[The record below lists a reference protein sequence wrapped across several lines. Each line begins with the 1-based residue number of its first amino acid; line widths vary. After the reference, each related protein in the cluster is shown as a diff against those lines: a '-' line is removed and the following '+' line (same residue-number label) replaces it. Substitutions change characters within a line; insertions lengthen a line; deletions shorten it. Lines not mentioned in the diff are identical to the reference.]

1 VESYGYFLF
10 CDGRAWRN
18 DCTTACARHASLIIT
33 SSRHSPLTTSSSSMT
48 SSMTSI
54 GVLRRCPRCDARVAN
69 ARAAVCAECGCA
81 VDEDARRSL
90 AEYPSSS
97 YDDENDDDDNATVSG
112 ASSAYGDDVFDPDLD
127 EDVVEDDDD
136 EYYQQQQQQQQQ
148 RPSGTMMTHDD
159 DRYDYEKYAS
169 DDGSSIVSSL
179 TSSSTSV
186 DSVKREQKN
195 RIERERELERSSP
208 EALKLLYLM
217 YTYTSDDFL
226 EHTTYSAGPSKKS
239 RRNISPW
246 FRQLP
251 ILVLIYEGIVRG
263 VFDYDYAPQAVSVY
277 GGARIYLNI
286 SEEGR
291 DDLDDLRELDMLK
304 ALKVTS
310 EQYNHATLL
319 KITTKGVEFVKRM
332 MANNVL
338 TAGMRK
344 AVDSLIFEAGSLI
357 EVRYDSTEKEFYLT
371 VPDMNFSIASTI
383 TDIEEVPY
391 VSSPYIVPCMLAN
404 VAFTPDV
411 AAGHRRAQRI
421 LASRN
426 TSGRGIRDSHLDQ
439 SLALDDVKLFVTEWV
454 PMGSNEMVS
463 FCAKLGTGERVPGG
477 MFSERALDAD
487 ESDMVVAIGAEHKTK
502 LVVLD
507 LDETSYVNVE
517 AELLQT
523 ATQKMTQ
530 ATQVENFGIN
540 FSETGV
546 ITYGVY
552 INGIADRVQKNISL
566 DLLARLLSDV
576 YEDTSY
582 LVSNLFS
589 AYQRSMLDMAYK
601 GEADNREK
609 FVCIM
614 ADRITPKLRAEE
626 YMDGEAYE
634 NELKQVIGATFNAHD
649 LSGEEIIVFGS
660 QGVIICGPNSSRHD
674 RMLSMYCALQ
684 ARSSFIKSVFSSCFA
699 LTDELKRTRTLV
711 DDYQSD
717 PTNVIRIR
725 ERLSSHTSAVT
736 VLYEIQQFIL
746 ESLES
751 IDPSLEATM
760 PSSSIKQGALY
771 DSAAKKLYDLLDLEG
786 TLKRSRRRVIDLQK
800 VVTACFNDLEALRDM
815 SQVIGSTRKLQI
827 NQMIEGTTKNLEDA
841 FRAQAR
847 NSTTLEVTQVILS
860 GSLAFDILDRLTGQY
875 LSYTE
880 IRWANESIQPYL
892 VNEPMVWFTLNVIMW
907 TILGGGIIYLMRHL
921 AYMNLSV
928 ETKKLLLNKPIHV
941 KRWRRFVASRNMESI
956 ACKEEKAER
965 VTKYGWIE
973 PVNVIK
979 WQGSS
984 PKIEV
989 TCDERYGYILS
1000 SVILI
1005 NKRTCKLTADECW
1018 HIFWHDNFEVKNIYD
1033 PTRNDFNAETGKR
1046 VETSAQASDDEDE
1059 DAATPAFGA
1068 SMWQKSGL
1076 SSAFSRKS
1084 KDDVDDEGSD
1094 SDEYIGR
1101 DFTYEGFVAER
1112 NDAASRM

>member
-1 VESYGYFLF
+1 MTT
-10 CDGRAWRN
+10 RATRIQHSFI
-18 DCTTACARHASLIIT
+18 RSFVP
-33 SSRHSPLTTSSSSMT
+33 SRHIHPPLTSSSSS
-48 SSMTSI
+48 SSMSSSSSI
-54 GVLRRCPRCDARVAN
+54 GVRRHRRCPRCDARVAN

-81 VDEDARRSL
+81 VDEDARLGTEARRSL

-97 YDDENDDDDNATVSG
+97 SYDDDD
-112 ASSAYGDDVFDPDLD
+112 DDGMIIP
-127 EDVVEDDDD
+127 
-136 EYYQQQQQQQQQ
+136 
-148 RPSGTMMTHDD
+148 THD
-159 DRYDYEKYAS
+159 DRYDYDYASSS
-169 DDGSSIVSSL
+169 DDG
-179 TSSSTSV
+179 TKASSSSSSDTD
-186 DSVKREQKN
+186 DSARRAKKN

-217 YTYTSDDFL
+217 YTYTSDDDDGVVWGDPTSSS
-226 EHTTYSAGPSKKS
+226 TTTSKKS
-239 RRNISPW
+239 RRASPCW

-319 KITTKGVEFVKRM
+319 KITTKGVEFVKRV

-357 EVRYDSTEKEFYLT
+357 QVRYDSAEKKFYLA

-426 TSGRGIRDSHLDQ
+426 TGGRGIRDSHLDQ

-463 FCAKLGTGERVPGG
+463 FCTKLGTGERVPGG

-487 ESDMVVAIGAEHKTK
+487 EFDMVVAIGAEHKTK

-523 ATQKMTQ
+523 ATQKTTQ
-530 ATQVENFGIN
+530 ATQVENFGVN

-546 ITYGVY
+546 ITYGLYV
-552 INGIADRVQKNISL
+552 NGIADRVQKNISL

-626 YMDGEAYE
+626 YMDDENYE

-699 LTDELKRTRTLV
+699 LADELKRTRALV

-751 IDPSLEATM
+751 IDPSLEAMM

-800 VVTACFNDLEALRDM
+800 VVSACFNDLEALRDM

-979 WQGSS
+979 WRGSS

-1018 HIFWHDNFEVKNIYD
+1018 RIFWHDNFEVKNIYD
-1033 PTRNDFNAETGKR
+1033 PTRNVFNAETGKR

-1059 DAATPAFGA
+1059 DAAAPAFGA

-1076 SSAFSRKS
+1076 SSSFSRKS
-1084 KDDVDDEGSD
+1084 KHDIDDDGSD

-1112 NDAASRM
+1112 NDAASRL

>member
-1 VESYGYFLF
+1 MGTF
-10 CDGRAWRN
+10 CSMKQRVAN
-18 DCTTACARHASLIIT
+18 ECA
-33 SSRHSPLTTSSSSMT
+33 RHSPLT

-54 GVLRRCPRCDARVAN
+54 GGDGGVRRRCPRCDARVAN

-81 VDEDARRSL
+81 VDEDGVGTDAVVPPRRSL
-90 AEYPSSS
+90 AEYS
-97 YDDENDDDDNATVSG
+97 YDDGDDDDDDDDDDATVSG
-112 ASSAYGDDVFDPDLD
+112 ASSAYGDAFDPDLGGTPAAFTRGGVTRGAASRVVANED
-127 EDVVEDDDD
+127 EDEDDEEDDDED
-136 EYYQQQQQQQQQ
+136 EGEGEYYHEQQYVD
-148 RPSGTMMTHDD
+148 MM
-159 DRYDYEKYAS
+159 RYDYAS
-169 DDGSSIVSSL
+169 DGAVS
-179 TSSSTSV
+179 TSSNA
-186 DSVKREQKN
+186 DSMLQQKKA
-195 RIERERELERSSP
+195 RLERERELERSP

-217 YTYTSDDFL
+217 YTYTSDDA
-226 EHTTYSAGPSKKS
+226 TTIAAATQHGARSKTGA
-239 RRNISPW
+239 W
-246 FRQLP
+246 MRQLP

-263 VFDYDYAPQAVSVY
+263 VFDYDYAPQAMSVY
-277 GGARIYLNI
+277 GGARMYLNI

-291 DDLDDLRELDMLK
+291 DDLDDLRELDMIK

-319 KITTKGVEFVKRM
+319 KITTKGVEFVKRA

-338 TAGMRK
+338 TVGMRK
-344 AVDSLIFEAGSLI
+344 AIDSLIFEAGSLI
-357 EVRYDSTEKEFYLT
+357 QVRYDSAEKKFYLA
-371 VPDMNFSIASTI
+371 VPDMRFSIASTI

-426 TSGRGIRDSHLDQ
+426 MGGRGIRDSHLDQ

-487 ESDMVVAIGAEHKTK
+487 DEFDMVIAIGAEHKTK

-523 ATQKMTQ
+523 AEQKTTQ
-530 ATQVENFGIN
+530 ATQVENFGVN

-546 ITYGVY
+546 ITYGLYV
-552 INGIADRVQKNISL
+552 NGIADRVQKNISL

-609 FVCIM
+609 FVCVM
-614 ADRITPKLRAEE
+614 ADRITPKLRAAEE
-626 YMDGEAYE
+626 YMDGETYE

-699 LTDELKRTRTLV
+699 LTDELKRTRALV

-751 IDPSLEATM
+751 MDPSLEATM

-800 VVTACFNDLEALRDM
+800 VVSACFNDLEALRDM

-880 IRWANESIQPYL
+880 IRWANESVQPYL

-979 WQGSS
+979 WRGSS

-1018 HIFWHDNFEVKNIYD
+1018 RIFWHDNFEVKNIYD
-1033 PTRNDFNAETGKR
+1033 PTRNVFNAETGKR

-1059 DAATPAFGA
+1059 DAAAPAFGA

-1076 SSAFSRKS
+1076 SSSFSRKS
-1084 KDDVDDEGSD
+1084 KYDDDDDDGSD

-1112 NDAASRM
+1112 NDAASRL

>member
-1 VESYGYFLF
+1 MMTT
-10 CDGRAWRN
+10 RA
-18 DCTTACARHASLIIT
+18 TLIQHSFIH
-33 SSRHSPLTTSSSSMT
+33 SFVPSRHIHPPLTSSSS
-48 SSMTSI
+48 SSMSSSSSSI
-54 GVLRRCPRCDARVAN
+54 DVRRHRRCPRCDARVAN

-81 VDEDARRSL
+81 VDEDARLGTEARRSL

-97 YDDENDDDDNATVSG
+97 SYDDDD
-112 ASSAYGDDVFDPDLD
+112 DDGMIIP
-127 EDVVEDDDD
+127 
-136 EYYQQQQQQQQQ
+136 
-148 RPSGTMMTHDD
+148 THD
-159 DRYDYEKYAS
+159 DRYDYDYASSS
-169 DDGSSIVSSL
+169 DDG
-179 TSSSTSV
+179 TKASSSSSSDTD
-186 DSVKREQKN
+186 DSARRAKKN

-217 YTYTSDDFL
+217 YTYTSDDDDGVVWGDPTSSS
-226 EHTTYSAGPSKKS
+226 TTTSKKS
-239 RRNISPW
+239 RRASPCW

-319 KITTKGVEFVKRM
+319 KITTKGVEFVKRV

-357 EVRYDSTEKEFYLT
+357 QVRYDSAEKKFYLA

-426 TSGRGIRDSHLDQ
+426 TGGRGIRDSHLDQ

-463 FCAKLGTGERVPGG
+463 FCTKLGTGERVPGG

-487 ESDMVVAIGAEHKTK
+487 EFDMVVAIGAEHKTK

-523 ATQKMTQ
+523 ATQKTTQ
-530 ATQVENFGIN
+530 ATQVENFGVN

-546 ITYGVY
+546 ITYGLYV
-552 INGIADRVQKNISL
+552 NGIADRVQKNISL

-626 YMDGEAYE
+626 YMDDENYE

-699 LTDELKRTRTLV
+699 LADELKRTRALV

-751 IDPSLEATM
+751 MDPSLEATM

-800 VVTACFNDLEALRDM
+800 VVSACFNDLEALRDM

-880 IRWANESIQPYL
+880 IRWANESVQPYL

-1018 HIFWHDNFEVKNIYD
+1018 RIFWHDNFEVKSIYD
-1033 PTRNDFNAETGKR
+1033 PTRNEFNAETGKR
-1046 VETSAQASDDEDE
+1046 VDTSAQASDDEDE
-1059 DAATPAFGA
+1059 DAAAPAFGA

-1076 SSAFSRKS
+1076 SSSFSRKS
-1084 KDDVDDEGSD
+1084 KHDIDDDGSD

-1112 NDAASRM
+1112 NDAASRL